1 MKQLSVMIKP
11 ASALCNLRCKYCFYA
26 DIADLREVRSFG
38 IMKPETT
45 EVILANIQK
54 SLRAG
59 DSITIAF
66 QGGEPTI
73 AGLDY
78 FRHFTSIVD
87 TWTGID
93 VHYAL
98 QTNATLLNDEWC
110 AFLRK
115 YDFLLG
121 VSWDVLPDCHDAA
134 RVDAAGEGTSKRVLD
149 AIYLLNEHKVEY
161 NVLCTL
167 TNFVARHPNQV
178 WKQLV
183 KHDIRYVQ
191 FTPCLDDLEA
201 TGESAYAL
209 TPKRFSSFYNQIFDL
224 WYADF
229 RAGKYRSVK
238 LFDDIVNLLAFG
250 IPSACGINGRCSPQI
265 VVESNGNVYPCDFYC
280 VDEYLLGNLSE
291 QPLKEIYESPKN
303 RAFASR
309 PHQHPKLCATCEFS
323 RFCGGYCKRMQ
334 KQVCCGPDDNFCG
347 YQNFLRTH
355 AKEFEQLA
363 LQERRYR
370 QGGIGR

>member
-110 AFLRK
+110 DFLKK

-149 AIYLLNEHKVEY
+149 AIYLLNEHIVEY

-178 WKQLV
+178 WKQIV

-191 FTPCLDDLEA
+191 FTPCLDDLES

-209 TPKRFSSFYNQIFDL
+209 TPKRFASFYNQIFDL

-250 IPSACGINGRCSPQI
+250 IPSACGINGHCSPQI
-265 VVESNGNVYPCDFYC
+265 VVESNGNVYSCDFYC

-334 KQVCCGPDDNFCG
+334 KQVCCSPEDNFCG

-355 AKEFEQLA
+355 ANEFEQIA
-363 LQERRYR
+363 LQERRFR

>member
-110 AFLRK
+110 AFLKK

-178 WKQLV
+178 WKQIV
-183 KHDIRYVQ
+183 KRDIRYVQ

-209 TPKRFSSFYNQIFDL
+209 TPKRFASFYNQIFDL

-250 IPSACGINGRCSPQI
+250 IPSACGINGHCSPQI

-355 AKEFEQLA
+355 AKEFEQIA

>member
-1 MKQLSVMIKP
+1 MKQLSIMIKP

-26 DIADLREVRSFG
+26 DVADLREVRSFG

-45 EVILANIQK
+45 EVILDNIK
-54 SLRAG
+54 ESLVAG
-59 DSITIAF
+59 DRITFAF

-87 TWTGID
+87 TWKGID

-98 QTNATLLNDEWC
+98 QTNATLLDDQWC
-110 AFLRK
+110 EFLKK
-115 YDFLLG
+115 YNFLLG
-121 VSWDVLPDCHDAA
+121 VSWDILADCHDAA
-134 RVDAAGEGTSKRVLD
+134 RVDGAGEGTSKKVLD
-149 AIYLLNEHKVEY
+149 AIYLLNRHKVEY

-178 WKQLV
+178 WKQLL

-191 FTPCLDDLEA
+191 FTPCLDELEA
-201 TGESAYAL
+201 EGQSEYAL
-209 TPKRFSSFYNQIFDL
+209 SPKRFASFYNQIFDL
-224 WYADF
+224 WYVDF

-238 LFDDIVNLLAFG
+238 LFDDIVNLLGFG
-250 IPSACGINGRCSPQI
+250 IPSACGINGHCSPQI
-265 VVESNGNVYPCDFYC
+265 VVESNGSVYPCDFYC
-280 VDEYLLGNLSE
+280 VDEYMLGNLTE
-291 QPLKEIYESPKN
+291 LPLKQIFESPKN
-303 RAFASR
+303 REFAMR
-309 PHQHPKLCATCEFS
+309 PHRRPDLCQSCEFA

-334 KQVCCGPDDNFCG
+334 RQVCCGPEDRFCG

-355 AKEFEQLA
+355 AKEFEEIA
-363 LQERRYR
+363 LMERRAR
-370 QGGIGR
+370 RGGNF

>member
-38 IMKPETT
+38 IMKPEMT

-54 SLRAG
+54 SLRTG

-110 AFLRK
+110 AFLKK

-178 WKQLV
+178 WKQIV

-209 TPKRFSSFYNQIFDL
+209 TPKRFASFYNQIFDL

-250 IPSACGINGRCSPQI
+250 IPSACGINGHCSPQI

-334 KQVCCGPDDNFCG
+334 KQVCCSPEDNFCG

-355 AKEFEQLA
+355 AKEFEQIA
-363 LQERRYR
+363 LQERRFR

>member
-110 AFLRK
+110 AFLKK

-178 WKQLV
+178 WKQIV

-209 TPKRFSSFYNQIFDL
+209 TPKRFASFYNQIFDL

-250 IPSACGINGRCSPQI
+250 IPSACGINGHCSPQI

-334 KQVCCGPDDNFCG
+334 KQVCCSPEDNFCG

-355 AKEFEQLA
+355 ANEFEQIA
-363 LQERRYR
+363 LQERRFR

>member
-110 AFLRK
+110 AFLKK

-209 TPKRFSSFYNQIFDL
+209 TPKRFASFYNQIFDL

-250 IPSACGINGRCSPQI
+250 IPSACGINGHCSPQI

-334 KQVCCGPDDNFCG
+334 KQVCCSPEDNFCG

-355 AKEFEQLA
+355 ANEFEQIA
-363 LQERRYR
+363 LQERRFR
-370 QGGIGR
+370 QGGSY

>member
-38 IMKPETT
+38 IMPPETT
-45 EVILANIQK
+45 EVILSNIK
-54 SLRAG
+54 ASLASG
-59 DSITIAF
+59 DHITFAF

-98 QTNATLLNDEWC
+98 QTNATLLDDEWC
-110 AFLRK
+110 VFLKK
-115 YDFLLG
+115 YNFLLG
-121 VSWDVLPDCHDAA
+121 ISWDILADCHDAA
-134 RVDAAGEGTSKRVLD
+134 RVDAAGYGTSRRVLD
-149 AIYLLNEHKVEY
+149 TIYLLNKHNVEY

-178 WKQLV
+178 WKQIL

-191 FTPCLDDLEA
+191 FTPCLDELEA
-201 TGESAYAL
+201 AGDSPYAL
-209 TPKRFSSFYNQIFDL
+209 SPKRFASFYNQIFDL

-250 IPSACGINGRCSPQI
+250 IPSACGINGSCSPQI

-280 VDEYLLGNLSE
+280 VDEYILGNLSR
-291 QPLKEIYESPKN
+291 QPLQEIYESPKN
-303 RAFASR
+303 RAFAGRS
-309 PHQHPKLCATCEFS
+309 HQHPKLCATCEFS

-334 KQVCCGPDDNFCG
+334 RQVCCGPDDSFCG

-355 AKEFEQLA
+355 AKEFEQIA
-363 LQERRYR
+363 LQERRFR
-370 QGGIGR
+370 QGGHQ

>member
-1 MKQLSVMIKP
+1 MKQLSIMIKP
-11 ASALCNLRCKYCFYA
+11 ASSLCNLRCKYCFYA

-38 IMKPETT
+38 IMKQETT
-45 EVILANIQK
+45 EAILANIK
-54 SLRAG
+54 ENLSVG
-59 DSITIAF
+59 DSVTFAF

-98 QTNATLLNDEWC
+98 QTNATLLDDAWC
-110 AFLRK
+110 AFLK
-115 YDFLLG
+115 QYDFLLG
-121 VSWDVLPDCHDAA
+121 VSWDILPECHDAA
-134 RVDAAGEGTSKRVLD
+134 RVDTAGAGTSKRVLD
-149 AIYLLNEHKVEY
+149 AIYLLNKHKVEY

-167 TNFVARHPNQV
+167 TNFVARHPGQV

-183 KHDIRYVQ
+183 KHDIRYIQ
-191 FTPCLDDLEA
+191 FTPCLDELET

-209 TPKRFSSFYNQIFDL
+209 TPKRFASFYNQIFDL

-250 IPSACGINGRCSPQI
+250 MPSACGINGRCSPQI
-265 VVESNGNVYPCDFYC
+265 VVESNGSVYPCDFYC
-280 VDEYLLGNLSE
+280 IDEYSLGNLSE

-309 PHQHPKLCATCEFS
+309 PHQHPKLCATCEFA

-334 KQVCCGPDDNFCG
+334 KQVCCGPDDTFCG
-347 YQNFLRTH
+347 YQNFLRNH
-355 AKEFEQLA
+355 AKEFEQIA
-363 LQERRYR
+363 LQERRIR
-370 QGGIGR
+370 QGR